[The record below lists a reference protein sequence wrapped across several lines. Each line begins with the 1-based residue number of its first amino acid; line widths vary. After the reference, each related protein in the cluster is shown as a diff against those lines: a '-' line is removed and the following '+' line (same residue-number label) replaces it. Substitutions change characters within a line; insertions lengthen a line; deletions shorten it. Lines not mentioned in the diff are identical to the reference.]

1 MYTHATE
8 VYWYTAVLVDTEYLV
23 INKNTYRRIEHTLQI
38 NRAHVSWATQLAG
51 TLLTPSRAET
61 VMNREKPSP
70 DVQHGSTADGTAVCL
85 RFQANGTVKQTI

>member
-38 NRAHVSWATQLAG
+38 NRAHVS
-51 TLLTPSRAET
+51 
-61 VMNREKPSP
+61 
-70 DVQHGSTADGTAVCL
+70 
-85 RFQANGTVKQTI
+85 